1 MELIS
6 LARYQ
11 AGARIGT
18 GADYE
23 VRTALDLETGD
34 TVVLK
39 RPAPQMI
46 KLKQHLNTEA
56 RTDRMIQAWRDVGR
70 PLPGVSP
77 ILGYTDIEAHDEFFG
92 DALGV
97 EYRVTVEH
105 RAKGIPLLGDHM
117 ARITGVPVGA
127 GQNLF
132 ALHPLV
138 QPKPSYVDQAGVD
151 QADGD
156 QTSGDSADSG
166 PGYFPIQRQLLDV
179 QQRFFEAGYLL
190 LDLRPQ
196 NIFYQPATQQIT
208 IIDCGALEPLETP
221 NQERQR
227 PGSAPHDLH
236 DFCLEILK
244 FYATPEEPPAEAAG
258 YKDPHGLRPVVRF
271 DQELEEL
278 EQYSRTGA
286 DDRCQAAAIEVIGKV
301 KDRAYSNLQG
311 FRSDLNAYLEAVV
324 ERNRALSN
332 RDQTEQAWFEALDW
346 LRADYWKRFLFD
358 ADIEL
363 AAFGQ

>member
-23 VRTALDLETGD
+23 VRTALDLETGA
-34 TVVLK
+34 TVVVK

-46 KLKQHLNTEA
+46 KLKQHLSTEA

-70 PLPGVSP
+70 PLPGVST
-77 ILGYTDIEAHDEFFG
+77 ILGYTEIGTHDEFFG
-92 DALGV
+92 DALGG
-97 EYRVTVEH
+97 EYRVIVEH

-117 ARITGVPVGA
+117 ARITGVPVGV
-127 GQNLF
+127 GQNMF
-132 ALHPLV
+132 ALHPLLH
-138 QPKPSYVDQAGVD
+138 PKPSDGD

-156 QTSGDSADSG
+156 QASGK
-166 PGYFPIQRQLLDV
+166 PEYFPIQRQLLDV
-179 QQRFFEAGYLL
+179 QQGFFEAGYLL

-196 NIFYQPATQQIT
+196 NIFYQPAAQQIT
-208 IIDCGALEPLETP
+208 IIDCGALESMETQH
-221 NQERQR
+221 QERQR
-227 PGSAPHDLH
+227 PGSVPHDLH
-236 DFCLEILK
+236 DLCLEILK
-244 FYATPEEPPAEAAG
+244 FYATPEEPPAEAVG

-278 EQYSRTGA
+278 EQYFRTSA
-286 DDRCQAAAIEVIGKV
+286 DDRCQAAAMEVIGKV
-301 KDRAYSNLQG
+301 KNRAYSNLQG
-311 FRSDLNAYLEAVV
+311 FRADLNAYLEAVA
-324 ERNRALSN
+324 ERNRAISN
-332 RDQTEQAWFEALDW
+332 RDQTEQAWTEALDW

>member
-6 LARYQ
+6 LDRYQ
-11 AGARIGT
+11 AGARIGA

-23 VRTALDLETGD
+23 VRTALDLETGA

-77 ILGYTDIEAHDEFFG
+77 ILGYTDIEAHDDFFG

-97 EYRVTVEH
+97 EYRVTVED
-105 RAKGIPLLGDHM
+105 RAQGIPLLGDHM
-117 ARITGVPVGA
+117 ARITGVPVGV

-138 QPKPSYVDQAGVD
+138 HPGLSNGGQV
-151 QADGD
+151 
-156 QTSGDSADSG
+156 SGDSANSG
-166 PGYFPIQRQLLDV
+166 PQYFQIQRQLLDV
-179 QQRFFEAGYLL
+179 EQGFFDAGYLL

-227 PGSAPHDLH
+227 PGSVPHDLH

-244 FYATPEEPPAEAAG
+244 FYATPDEPPAEAAG

-278 EQYSRTGA
+278 EQYFRSGA
-286 DDRCQAAAIEVIGKV
+286 DDRCQAAVMEVIGKV
-301 KDRAYSNLQG
+301 KGRAYSNLQG

-332 RDQTEQAWFEALDW
+332 RDQTERAWFEALDW
-346 LRADYWKRFLFD
+346 LRADYWNRFLFD

-363 AAFGQ
+363 AAFSQ

>member
-23 VRTALDLETGD
+23 VRTALDLETGA
-34 TVVLK
+34 TVVVK

-46 KLKQHLNTEA
+46 KLKQHLSTEA

-77 ILGYTDIEAHDEFFG
+77 ILGYTEIEAHDEFFG

-117 ARITGVPVGA
+117 ARITGVPVGV

-132 ALHPLV
+132 ALHPLMH
-138 QPKPSYVDQAGVD
+138 PKPSNGANGDQARRDQAG
-151 QADGD
+151 GD
-156 QTSGDSADSG
+156 
-166 PGYFPIQRQLLDV
+166 PEYFPIQRQLLDV
-179 QQRFFEAGYLL
+179 QQGFFEAGYLL

-196 NIFYQPATQQIT
+196 NIFYQPATQRIT

-227 PGSAPHDLH
+227 PGSVPHDLH

-271 DQELEEL
+271 DQELDEL
-278 EQYSRTGA
+278 EQYFRTGA
-286 DDRCQAAAIEVIGKV
+286 DDRCLAAAMEVIGKV
-301 KDRAYSNLQG
+301 KNRAYASLG
-311 FRSDLNAYLEAVV
+311 SFRDDLNAYLEAVA

-332 RDQTEQAWFEALDW
+332 RDQIEQAWTEALDW

>member
-34 TVVLK
+34 TVVVK

-46 KLKQHLNTEA
+46 KLKQHLSTEA
-56 RTDRMIQAWRDVGR
+56 RTDRMIQAWQHVGR

-77 ILGYTDIEAHDEFFG
+77 ILGYTEIAAHDEFFG
-92 DALGV
+92 DSLGV
-97 EYRVTVEH
+97 EYRVTVEP
-105 RAKGIPLLGDHM
+105 RARGIPLLGDQM

-138 QPKPSYVDQAGVD
+138 HPKSSCVDQAGREP
-151 QADGD
+151 DGSEPD
-156 QTSGDSADSG
+156 
-166 PGYFPIQRQLLDV
+166 YFPIQQQLLDV
-179 QQRFFEAGYLL
+179 QQGFLEAGYLL

-196 NIFYQPATQQIT
+196 NIFYQPAAREIT

-221 NQERQR
+221 NQERRR
-227 PGSAPHDLH
+227 PGAVPHDLH
-236 DFCLEILK
+236 DFCLEMLK

-278 EQYSRTGA
+278 EQYFRTGA
-286 DDRCQAAAIEVIGKV
+286 DAGCQAAAMEAIGKV
-301 KDRAYSNLQG
+301 KDRAYSSLGG
-311 FRSDLNAYLEAVV
+311 FRTDLNAYLEAVV
-324 ERNRALSN
+324 ERNLALSN
-332 RDQTEQAWFEALDW
+332 RDQTEQAWTEALDW
-346 LRADYWKRFLFD
+346 LRADYWNRFLFD

-363 AAFGQ
+363 AAFGR

>member
-23 VRTALDLETGD
+23 VRTALDLETGA
-34 TVVLK
+34 TVVVK

-46 KLKQHLNTEA
+46 KLKQHLSTEA

-77 ILGYTDIEAHDEFFG
+77 ILGYTNIEAHDEFFG

-138 QPKPSYVDQAGVD
+138 HPKPSNGDQAN
-151 QADGD
+151 GD
-156 QTSGDSADSG
+156 QSGSDPADRG
-166 PGYFPIQRQLLDV
+166 PEYFPIQRQLLDV
-179 QQRFFEAGYLL
+179 QQGFFEAGYLL

-208 IIDCGALEPLETP
+208 IIDCGALESLETP
-221 NQERQR
+221 NQERRR
-227 PGSAPHDLH
+227 PGSVPHDLH
-236 DFCLEILK
+236 DLCLEILK
-244 FYATPEEPPAEAAG
+244 FYATPKEPPAEAAG

-278 EQYSRTGA
+278 EQYFRTGG
-286 DDRCQAAAIEVIGKV
+286 DERCQAAAIEVIGKV
-301 KDRAYSNLQG
+301 KNRAYANLQG
-311 FRSDLNAYLEAVV
+311 FRADLNPYLEAVV
-324 ERNRALSN
+324 ERNHALSN
-332 RDQTEQAWFEALDW
+332 RDQTEQAWAEALDW

-363 AAFGQ
+363 AALGQ